1 MKKDIEIFVERYNK
15 VMDWN
20 KDIRASF
27 WDDCVSNPYGRSIGV
42 TDYTKSYIEDKL
54 STEKIDEEGFDL
66 ENATLYAYDRCV
78 DGRELN
84 ELQAFNNKTYG
95 TSYFWLFPDET
106 EEGYKK
112 RKVENLIKDLD
123 KKVAELNSKIS
134 DLEREQKGWKTLLKF
149 IKQAK

>member
-27 WDDCVSNPYGRSIGV
+27 WDDCVSNPYGV
-42 TDYTKSYIEDKL
+42 TDYTKSYIEDNL

-66 ENATLYAYDRCV
+66 ENAALYAYDRCV

-106 EEGYKK
+106 EEEYKK
-112 RKVENLIKDLD
+112 RKVEYLIKDMTE
-123 KKVAELNSKIS
+123 KVAELNSKIS
-134 DLEREQKGWKTLLKF
+134 DLEQERKEWKVLLKF